1 MLFIDKLD
9 ADAMCQISMM
19 ESSIVTSKIPFV
31 LWTNTNVIL
40 SR

>member
-9 ADAMCQISMM
+9 ADAMCQIQKM
-19 ESSIVTSKIPFV
+19 ESSIVTAKILFV

-40 SR
+40 SH